1 VSPVGSSA
9 TAPPLAGVA
18 DVFDAIGSFVS
29 SIASVNFGPL
39 AIGLVLFVLYLTIRS
54 RAFFNVL
61 RAAYPTETIQWRRVW
76 GAYIAA
82 YGFNNVI
89 PARGG
94 DVIKVFLIKTSIE
107 RSTYP
112 AITAAMSV
120 EALFDLS
127 IAIPILIFA
136 FTQGVFP
143 SPPEFADLGAFDLS
157 IIFANPK
164 LSLFV
169 ITLLGVASFVAFAV
183 LSDRA
188 RRFWAKVRQGFTIL
202 ADRRRFMREVWLVL
216 LGGYVVRLAA
226 FWMLLEAFHIG
237 GSVRN
242 VLLVHGINAVAALMP
257 FTPGG
262 AGVQQAFMV
271 KVFAAS
277 ATGATVA
284 AYSVGQQIAIAVIC
298 LAVGFVALVRI
309 FGFRS
314 FKEVIRAGKD
324 HRTAE
329 SAAAS
334 GGPGA

>member
-1 VSPVGSSA
+1 MPPGPAA
-9 TAPPLAGVA
+9 TTPPPLAGVS
-18 DVFDAIGSFVS
+18 DVFDAIGSFFS
-29 SIASVNFGPL
+29 SIAGVSFGPL
-39 AIGLVLFVLYLTIRS
+39 AIGLVLFLLYLTIRS
-54 RAFFNVL
+54 RGFFNVL

-94 DVIKVFLIKTSIE
+94 DVIKVFLVKTSID

-127 IAIPILIFA
+127 IAVPILIFS

-143 SPPEFADLGAFDLS
+143 KPPDFAELGAFDLS
-157 IIFANPK
+157 FVFANPK
-164 LSLFV
+164 LTLFGLTV
-169 ITLLGVASFVAFAV
+169 LAVAGFVVFAV
-183 LSDRA
+183 LSERA

-202 ADRRRFMREVWLVL
+202 GDRRRFFREVWLVMFA
-216 LGGYVVRLAA
+216 GYLVRLAA
-226 FWMLLEAFHIG
+226 FWMLLEAFHVG

-271 KVFAAS
+271 KVFAGT

-298 LAVGFVALVRI
+298 LAVGFVALVKI

-314 FKEVIRAGKD
+314 FKEVIRAGKE

-329 SAAAS
+329 AAAA
-334 GGPGA
+334 GDRGA